1 MNVEVERF
9 MTVREVA
16 EALAKHHNTV
26 RNDIRKGYLKAVRLG
41 GRNSLRISVSEYH
54 RYVAWLKEQGAE
66 AY

>member
-16 EALAKHHNTV
+16 EALSKHSNTV
-26 RNDIRKGYLKAVRLG
+26 RGDISRGNLKAVRLG
-41 GRNSLRISVSEYH
+41 GRNSLRISLSEYH
-54 RYVAWLKEQGAE
+54 RYVAWLKQQGDE